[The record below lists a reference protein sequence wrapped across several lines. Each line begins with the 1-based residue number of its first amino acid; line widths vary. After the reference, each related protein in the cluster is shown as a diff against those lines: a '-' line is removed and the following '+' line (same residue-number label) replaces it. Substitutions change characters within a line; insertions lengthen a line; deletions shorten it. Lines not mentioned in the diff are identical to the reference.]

1 MHLHDSAST
10 LRLGARLAKARDAV
24 VLVHGR
30 GSSAA
35 SIAGL
40 AELFP
45 GDETAILV
53 PEATGNTWYPERF
66 LVPPAQNEPWLSS
79 ALGVIDCLVD
89 EAAAAG
95 IPPERIGLA
104 GFSQGA
110 CLVLEYALRHP
121 RRHAFVAGFSGAL
134 LGPTDT
140 PRTAADLGRT
150 PVLLAC
156 AESDAHIPLEHV
168 EHSVAV
174 FAACNADLTKLIFPG
189 SAHTIF
195 PEAGAWLRERA
206 AALAS
211 RPGLIAPAAP
221 GG

>member
-35 SIAGL
+35 AIAGL
-40 AELFP
+40 AEIFP
-45 GDETAILV
+45 GDETAFLV

-66 LVPPAQNEPWLSS
+66 FVPPAQNEPWLSS

-89 EAAAAG
+89 EAIAAG

-121 RRHAFVAGFSGAL
+121 RRHAFVAGLSGAL
-134 LGPTDT
+134 IGPTET
-140 PRTAADLGRT
+140 PRPAVDLGRT

-156 AESDAHIPLEHV
+156 AERDAHIPLEHV
-168 EHSVAV
+168 EHSAAV
-174 FAACNADLTKLIFPG
+174 FASCNADLTKLLFAG
-189 SAHTIF
+189 SAHTVF
-195 PEAGAWLRERA
+195 PESVAWLRERGA
-206 AALAS
+206 
-211 RPGLIAPAAP
+211 APAAQP
-221 GG
+221 GGAAPAASGR